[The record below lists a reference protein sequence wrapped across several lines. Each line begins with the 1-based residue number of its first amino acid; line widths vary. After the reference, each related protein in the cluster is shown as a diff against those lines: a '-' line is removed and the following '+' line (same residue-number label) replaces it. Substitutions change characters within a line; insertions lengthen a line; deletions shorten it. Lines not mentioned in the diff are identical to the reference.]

1 MPKKNKSVFNL
12 TKTDYLKAIARETAQ
27 MSYPGSMSRQRK
39 GKQIVVKGTKK
50 AVEEYFAN
58 EFQIEDLWDKKKRQ
72 KNYDQW
78 HKCQV
83 KKLSEKVVQKK
94 KGNRENKD
102 DAISAKFLDTF
113 MHQLMKYGQFR
124 WLYEDLHLPLDQ
136 RVFERLAKLQVVEG
150 DESLKNL
157 KETAKNYMG
166 RPYQIDYPNYKK
178 IQKQLSGLKS
188 YFSKTL
194 QNGGA
199 KLESRV
205 ELNCILWA
213 T

>member
-1 MPKKNKSVFNL
+1 
-12 TKTDYLKAIARETAQ
+12 
-27 MSYPGSMSRQRK
+27 PGSMSRQRK

-102 DAISAKFLDTF
+102 DAISAKLLDTF
-113 MHQLMKYGQFR
+113 MHQLMKYKEFR
-124 WLYEDLHLPLDQ
+124 YLYKYLHLPLDGQ
-136 RVFERLAKLQVVEG
+136 VFKNLARELKEIENPQ
-150 DESLKNL
+150 SLKELQDLAQEYENQAYTL
-157 KETAKNYMG
+157 NYAK
-166 RPYQIDYPNYKK
+166 YKK
-178 IQKQLSGLKS
+178 IQEKLNCLQKYLNKVLKS
-188 YFSKTL
+188 ERV
-194 QNGGA
+194 

-205 ELNCILWA
+205 ELNCILWSK
-213 T
+213 